1 MVMNDMNIGNRL
13 LLALKDIFRLH
24 VDVGDFCFSIL
35 TCIAFLLI
43 AYGVYQVA
51 MDFVDAPSRRARRA
65 VQSLKRTKRS
75 AIDAITIPVANFLTP
90 HIRLSYERRNTLQR
104 KLYSA
109 GVFYSP
115 EFFTAKALSEA
126 LFMVAL
132 AIPAYFIFPFLSV
145 VFLVLAVSV
154 YFKNGQE
161 IDDIVKK
168 KTEKI
173 DGELVLFAST
183 IKQQLTTSRDVM
195 KILQT
200 YRKVCGDEFMRE
212 LDITIADMKTGNYE
226 NALRNLEMRVPS
238 IGLSEIIRG
247 LLAVMRGDNQQSY
260 FEMLEHDL
268 TVKGK
273 EELKRIA
280 IKRPEKLKPVTVVL
294 VLSFLAMYVYVLIT
308 VISEQLSQMF

>member
-1 MVMNDMNIGNRL
+1 MV
-13 LLALKDIFRLH
+13 
-24 VDVGDFCFSIL
+24 V
-35 TCIAFLLI
+35 
-43 AYGVYQVA
+43 
-51 MDFVDAPSRRARRA
+51 
-65 VQSLKRTKRS
+65 
-75 AIDAITIPVANFLTP
+75 
-90 HIRLSYERRNTLQR
+90 
-104 KLYSA
+104 
-109 GVFYSP
+109 
-115 EFFTAKALSEA
+115 
-126 LFMVAL
+126 L

-280 IKRPEKLKPVTVVL
+280 IKRPEKLKPVTAVL